1 MIALTHRRAVAAM
14 LVVTLLWSIAGVVS
28 RHLDSARS
36 FEVTFWRSAANGVA
50 LLVLLAWWRGP
61 GVLWRSIRDGGR
73 PMLFSALCWCVLF
86 TSFMLALTMT
96 TVANVLIT
104 MALAPVFTALIARFV
119 LDHRLPLRTW
129 IAVLLAG
136 IGIGW
141 MYGSQVGGGTARDLW
156 GTLVALT
163 VPIAGA
169 TMWTLAQ
176 VNARAH
182 PDDHRDM
189 TPAVLLGTTL
199 SSLLMLPLAWP
210 FQASAHDIGLLT
222 LLGVVQ
228 LAIPCVLAVA
238 VGAVLK
244 APEASLLGLLE
255 ILFGVAW
262 TWLGSDESPTPAVI
276 GGGSLVLLALAVNEA
291 LALWSSRDEP
301 APTLGEPPASASTLR
316 A

>member
-1 MIALTHRRAVAAM
+1 MIALTHRRAVATM

-36 FEVTFWRSAANGVA
+36 FEVTFWRAAANGVA
-50 LLVLLAWWRGP
+50 LALLLSWWRGP
-61 GVLWRSIRDGGR
+61 AQLWRSIREGGR
-73 PMLFSALCWCVLF
+73 TMALSALCWCVLF

-104 MALAPVFTALIARFV
+104 MSLAPVFTALIARIV
-119 LDHRLPLRTW
+119 LGQRLPLRTW
-129 IAVLLAG
+129 VAVVVAG
-136 IGIGW
+136 IGIAW
-141 MYGSQVGGGTARDLW
+141 MYGSQVGGGSASDLW

-182 PDDHRDM
+182 PDERRDM
-189 TPAVLLGTTL
+189 TPAVLIGTTL
-199 SSLLMLPLAWP
+199 SSLLMLALAWP
-210 FQASAHDIGLLT
+210 LQASRHDVGLLVM
-222 LLGVVQ
+222 LGVVQ

-255 ILFGVAW
+255 VLFGVAW
-262 TWLGSDESPTPAVI
+262 TWLGSDEAPTPAVI
-276 GGGSLVLLALAVNEA
+276 GGGSLVLLALAANEA
-291 LALWSSRDEP
+291 LALWGSRDEP
-301 APTLGEPPASASTLR
+301 ADRSGPGVTLQA
-316 A
+316 